1 MNFYIGK
8 NNVLDFDTGC
18 EAISSLTQN
27 WGHKSTWDEEYL
39 SKALRAVGFINVKKV
54 EYGIKGHDKRLIKE
68 TETRKFESLVIEAQK
83 PL

>member
-18 EAISSLTQN
+18 EAISSLTQH

-39 SKALRAVGFINVKKV
+39 SKTLRAVGFINVKKV
-54 EYGIKGHDKRLIKE
+54 EYGIEGHDQRLIKE
-68 TETRKFESLVIEAQK
+68 PESRKFESIVMEAK
-83 PL
+83 RP